1 VSSEPDPAFEDLLE
15 FLRETRSFDYTE
27 YKRPTLVRRFGQR
40 MQAVGVGDFSDY
52 RRYLEAEPREVA
64 ELFNTILINVTGFFR
79 DAPTWEFVA
88 ADVIPQILEQAGEER
103 ELRIWSAGCS
113 SGEEPFTV
121 AMLLAEA
128 LGADAFRERVKI
140 YATDLDEDAL
150 RQARSAV
157 YAPNRVEDV
166 HEDLR
171 ERYFQS
177 QDGQF
182 IVRSDIRRGVIF
194 GRNDLLQ
201 DPPISHVD
209 LVVSRNTLMYFGP
222 VAQSRILANF
232 HFALNP
238 NGFLLLGKA
247 EALASHNGLFR
258 PYDLKRRVFVPSA
271 EARSDRPP
279 RRMAFP
285 AIDKLGIDTT
295 LEEAA
300 FLQAPMAELGV
311 DTAGRVAF
319 VNQPARAL
327 FALQS
332 TDIGRPFHELEV
344 SYRPLELRSVIEQAY
359 SEGRTISI
367 KEVEWAIDND
377 TSRFFDVQ
385 VAPLHSQGGEVLGV
399 SASFIDVTHARGL
412 QNELEL
418 GRRQL
423 ETAYEELQSTVG
435 ELETT
440 NEELQSANE
449 ELETTNEELQST
461 NEELET
467 INEELQSTNEE
478 LETMNDELRERTDE
492 ALSSNA
498 HLAGILASIPQCV
511 VVVDSKLRVTAWSRN
526 AAELW
531 GLRADEV
538 AGEHILDLEIGI
550 PMHSLRDP
558 IRSAL
563 AGDSPEPVTLS
574 GHDRRGNAVE
584 CSISFSSLAG
594 HDGAVNGAVLVMQAQ
609 RV

>member
-1 VSSEPDPAFEDLLE
+1 
-15 FLRETRSFDYTE
+15 
-27 YKRPTLVRRFGQR
+27 
-40 MQAVGVGDFSDY
+40 
-52 RRYLEAEPREVA
+52 
-64 ELFNTILINVTGFFR
+64 
-79 DAPTWEFVA
+79 
-88 ADVIPQILEQAGEER
+88 
-103 ELRIWSAGCS
+103 
-113 SGEEPFTV
+113 
-121 AMLLAEA
+121 
-128 LGADAFRERVKI
+128 
-140 YATDLDEDAL
+140 
-150 RQARSAV
+150 
-157 YAPNRVEDV
+157 
-166 HEDLR
+166 
-171 ERYFQS
+171 
-177 QDGQF
+177 
-182 IVRSDIRRGVIF
+182 VIF

-222 VAQSRILANF
+222 IAQSRILANF

-238 NGFLLLGKA
+238 SGFLVLGKA

-271 EARSDRPP
+271 EARNDRPP

-285 AIDKLGIDTT
+285 AIGKLGIDTP

-300 FLQAPMAELGV
+300 FQQAPMAELGV
-311 DTAGRVAF
+311 DTAGKVVF

-327 FALQS
+327 FGLQP

-359 SEGRTISI
+359 TEGRTISI

-385 VAPLHSQGGEVLGV
+385 VAPLHSQGGDLLGV

-412 QNELEL
+412 QDELEQ

-423 ETAYEELQSTVG
+423 EVAYEELQSTVE

-478 LETMNDELRERTDE
+478 LETMNDELRDRTDE

-511 VVVDSKLRVTAWSRN
+511 VVVDSKLRVTAWSPN

-538 AGEHILDLEIGI
+538 GGEHILDLEIGI

-563 AGDSPEPVTLS
+563 AGESPEPVTLS
-574 GHDRRGNAVE
+574 GHDRRGNAIE
-584 CSISFSSLAG
+584 CSISLSPLAG
-594 HDGAVNGAVLVMQAQ
+594 HDGAVNGAVLVMQAE
-609 RV
+609 RI